1 MKEFIMHFHYEI
13 DCLQWMESICIML
26 LWVGERCEIIKIVEI
41 YKCIPGI
48 YNSGGGQNLN
58 KIRIQFIS
66 LL

>member
-41 YKCIPGI
+41 YKCIYI
-48 YNSGGGQNLN
+48 
-58 KIRIQFIS
+58 IQGEDKT
-66 LL
+66 